1 MANNII
7 KKTAIATAV
16 SSAFLAT
23 FVNAAT
29 LPKATISP
37 QAAEQVK
44 ELASD
49 QKQPSAHMI
58 VLRATTSVD
67 AVAAGTYQVANSRE
81 IIANV
86 EQLQDTMTSELN
98 SLDFDAKVIGK
109 TKILAPTLI
118 VQATPEALA
127 EIAKDARVEKVLPM
141 FDYQLHVSDSSD
153 YINAKPLVIDGV
165 VTGKGQRV
173 AVLDTGIDYT
183 HKAFGG
189 EGTVD
194 AYLAAQA
201 DPTEVSWPQGI
212 VQGGYDFIHED
223 ADPIEND
230 PTNSSATGDP
240 TDHGTSSSNSVNG
253 IAPDVEL
260 YVYSVCGGGCPSAA
274 QAAALEAAMDP
285 NGDGDISDRVDV
297 MNMSLGGEYGDTY
310 TGGGAQYLIQRA
322 VDLGVNMVISAGN
335 DGDHPFRIGGPST
348 TPNALSVGAMTHPT
362 TEVGVATGTVAGV
375 EGSIQASGF
384 GPQVD
389 FAISGADIDLVY
401 PDANQD
407 GCNDFADDVDFTGK
421 AVLIDRG
428 ACAFTA
434 KVLNAQEKGAEFVFI
449 ANNVDDGTPAPM
461 GGSDA
466 AVTIKNVGINFA
478 AGAALKAQ
486 LAAGD
491 TVTFDIDVKIKTTA
505 GAVAT
510 FSSRG
515 PSMDGLLKPEIT
527 APGTSILVAAAGTQD
542 QLAPVSGTSF
552 SGPITA
558 GAVAMVREAHPERNA
573 FEIKATIMNAADLN
587 VTNEPLAVNPDS
599 ELAPISMIGAGLVD
613 VTKAVNL
620 PVAAW
625 VNNTDFET
633 KQAALSFGLVSMAE
647 TGSLTKTVTVKNFSS
662 EAKTYALR
670 TEARYQND
678 EDTGAIS
685 WEFPESVTIP
695 AGQSVN
701 FDVTLTVDPTKLPV
715 WELENPFSSDD
726 IAARSAALTSVE
738 FDGALVF
745 NDASTDTDHDLHV
758 VYHAMPKAAT
768 GLNVSSQIIDNEMAL
783 IVENSGQTELTPFA
797 ESIVAMGTEKT
808 QEEAEYNILA
818 TTFSA
823 FADSSCD
830 SGIFVT
836 SSIQLRD
843 PLTHVFQAGYRLE
856 IDTDN
861 DGVYDH
867 LMQNYNDR
875 GRDTAFPGR
884 SRTVIGATDGA
895 GNDALAWVTPL
906 YHSAGEDTITFSTCS
921 ELLNIDGSLL
931 GANMNFK
938 ASVGYPSYYTGV
950 YFETDSIE
958 GSATFG
964 ASPSVTLTSM
974 ETGEEVTALKPGE
987 KAIVEA
993 SGPFALSQDSGLDII
1008 KVMSASELDVPA
1020 IEAPMLVGGE
1030 FSVVEDAANGTV
1042 VGALTITESDLDL
1055 DVSEYY
1061 VQSNTH
1067 QGLGI
1072 DADGQVVVINS
1083 ELLAGDSTAEIQVVA
1098 IDVRGNV
1105 SAPATVSVSITKAVE
1120 PIATVTPETVKKSSS
1135 GSLAWLTLLVAPFAF
1150 MRRRKQK

>member
-7 KKTAIATAV
+7 KRTAIATAV
-16 SSAFLAT
+16 SSALVAT
-23 FVNAAT
+23 IANAAT
-29 LPKATISP
+29 LPDATMTNKY
-37 QAAEQVK
+37 AEQIK
-44 ELASD
+44 EIAAD
-49 QKQPSAHMI
+49 KKAPSAHMI
-58 VLRATTSVD
+58 VLKAKTSVD
-67 AVAAGTYQVANSRE
+67 AVAAGTYQSSSNRE
-81 IIANV
+81 ITAQI
-86 EQLQDTMTSELN
+86 EQLQDMMTVELN
-98 SLDFDAKVIGK
+98 SLDFNAKVIGK

-127 EIAKDARVEKVLPM
+127 EIAKDDRVAKVLPM
-141 FDYQLHVSDSSD
+141 FDRELHVAASSE
-153 YINAKPLVIDGV
+153 YINAKPLITDGIAS
-165 VTGKGQRV
+165 GKGQRV

-183 HKAFGG
+183 HEAFGG
-189 EGTVD
+189 EGTVE

-201 DPTEVSWPQGI
+201 DPTSVAWPQGI

-230 PTNSSATGDP
+230 AANSPSTGDP

-375 EGSIQASGF
+375 EGNIQPSSF
-384 GPQVD
+384 GPQEA
-389 FAISGADIDLVY
+389 FTISGADIELVY
-401 PDANQD
+401 PETNAD

-428 ACAFTA
+428 ACAFTQ
-434 KVLNAQEKGAEFVFI
+434 KVLNAQAKGAEFVMI
-449 ANNVDDGTPAPM
+449 ANNNDDGTPAPM
-461 GGSDA
+461 GGFDA

-486 LAAGD
+486 LAAGGPA
-491 TVTFDIDVKIKTTA
+491 TFDISIELKTTA

-527 APGTSILVAAAGTQD
+527 APGTSIDVAASGTQTGTN
-542 QLAPVSGTSF
+542 PVSGTSF

-558 GAVAMVREAHPERNA
+558 GAVAMIREAHPERNA

-587 VTNEPLAVNPDS
+587 VTNEPLDINPDS

-625 VNNTDFET
+625 VHDGKFET
-633 KQAALSFGLVSMAE
+633 KQAALSYGLVSLAE
-647 TGSLTKTVTVKNFSS
+647 TGSITKTVTVKNFSAD
-662 EAKTYALR
+662 AKTYNLR
-670 TEARYQND
+670 TEARYQSD
-678 EDTGAIS
+678 IDTNAVS
-685 WEFPESVTIP
+685 WEYPESVTIP
-695 AGQSVN
+695 AGQAIN
-701 FDVTLTVDPTKLPV
+701 FDITMTVDPTKLPV

-726 IAARSAALTSVE
+726 IAARSAALTSIE

-745 NDASTDTDHDLHV
+745 DDASTDSDHDLHL

-768 GLNVSSQIIDNEMAL
+768 ELSYSPEVVNNEMAL
-783 IVENSGQTELTPFA
+783 VIENTGQTEITPQA
-797 ESIVAMGTEKT
+797 ESVIAVGTEKT
-808 QEEAEYNILA
+808 IEEAEFNILS

-823 FADSSCD
+823 FNSEACD
-830 SGIFVT
+830 SGVFIT

-861 DGVYDH
+861 NGVSDQY
-867 LMQNYNDR
+867 MQNYNDR
-875 GRDTAFPGR
+875 GRETAFPGR

-906 YHSAGEDTITFSTCS
+906 YHAAGEDTITFSGCS
-921 ELLNIDGSLL
+921 ELMNIDAAMIGEP
-931 GANMNFK
+931 MNFK
-938 ASVGYPSYYTGV
+938 VSVGYPSYQTGV
-950 YFETDSIE
+950 YFETDSVT
-958 GSATFG
+958 GSTVFG
-964 ASPSVTLTSM
+964 VQPQVQITSL
-974 ETGEEVTALKPGE
+974 ETGEAVSSIMPGE
-987 KAIVEA
+987 KAVVSA
-993 SGPFALSQDSGLDII
+993 SGPFALSQGSGTNLI
-1008 KVMSASELDVPA
+1008 KVMAAEDLELPDV
-1020 IEAPMLVGGE
+1020 EAPKLVGGE
-1030 FSVVEDAANGTV
+1030 FSVSEDAADGTV
-1042 VGALTITESDLDL
+1042 IGALTIEESELDL
-1055 DVSEYY
+1055 AISEYY
-1061 VQSNTH
+1061 VQSNTNI
-1067 QGLGI
+1067 GLAV
-1072 DADGQVVVINS
+1072 DADGQIVVADTT
-1083 ELLAGDSTAEIQVVA
+1083 LLAGDTSAEMEVVA

-1105 SAPATVSVSITKAVE
+1105 SEPVMVAVSITAQVA
-1120 PIATVTPETVKKSSS
+1120 PVVTPEPAKKSSS